1 MSKKKPLEK
10 KKKDTAVKVNTDVLK
25 LVTDLNKKFG
35 NNALRT
41 GQQIVDEDY
50 DEEGN
55 IPRITTGNVS
65 LDIDLGGGI
74 PIGRFTQFSGGF
86 STTKSTQ
93 CWHVVATALN
103 MGLVCAVF
111 DAEGTNT
118 NKYGDPDFEYLEN
131 FGITKEHYDSGQLI
145 MIRPDS
151 LEECTEI
158 CLKLQRS
165 GHVHLALIDSIA
177 VLEPMKVLDSA
188 MDETVQMGLKQK
200 LLGEFFSKY
209 QLANNRLV
217 REGKDGFTLI
227 CINQLREK
235 IGCFQ
240 YQSNVLLADGTT
252 EKIGKIVSNKMPV
265 EVLSYNRVTGELEAK
280 KVTNWFNNGINEEEF
295 YNIIVDKPQGNGR
308 DYVKCTGNH
317 PILTPIGYVEA
328 DQLKVGDKVI
338 QTLDNVLILDDV
350 RKEILTGSMLGE
362 GCIRREKQHSYNFR
376 LSHCKEQEEYAKF
389 KTEFFEGTSYI
400 RESDNAY
407 LFDSKKS
414 QAFESYYRDWYVED
428 KKCIV
433 PKGIKLTPLTL
444 AIWFLDDGSFDNQ
457 SKQSIEIYTNRF
469 TLESVK
475 YLICELKEQHG
486 LECKYRE
493 KNPNQY
499 VITFDRNATKQF
511 MEIIREYIHPS
522 MFDKMEDFDCNSL
535 GLCNLYSPIQYGRVL
550 REATIQDITR
560 RPKCS
565 QMCKYDLEVEDNHNY
580 IVDNVLVHNSYGD
593 PEYEPGGRAL
603 GFTLSVN
610 IRLRQGDLIKDNET
624 KEIVGQVVK
633 YKISKNKTGM
643 RMISGEFDC
652 YLDENTVG
660 VPKFHSDNVKS
671 IIIEGVNYE
680 FIQKGGA
687 WYYLNKGTKDEL
699 KFQGLDKLV
708 DYIRENPHWID
719 IIKEKVM
726 TAINSEDIIE
736 NGEEN

>member
-1 MSKKKPLEK
+1 MSKKKPIEM
-10 KKKDTAVKVNTDVLK
+10 KKKDTKISVNTDVLK
-25 LVTDLNKKFG
+25 LVTDINKKFG
-35 NNALRT
+35 NNAVRT
-41 GQQIVDEDY
+41 GQQVVEEDY

-55 IPRITTGNVS
+55 IPRIPTGNVS

-74 PIGRFTQFSGGF
+74 PIGRFTQISGGF

-93 CWHVVATALN
+93 CWHIVANALKQ
-103 MGLVCAVF
+103 GLVCAVF

-118 NKYGDPDFEYLEN
+118 NKYGDPDFDYLEN

-235 IGCFQ
+235 IG
-240 YQSNVLLADGTT
+240 
-252 EKIGKIVSNKMPV
+252 
-265 EVLSYNRVTGELEAK
+265 
-280 KVTNWFNNGINEEEF
+280 
-295 YNIIVDKPQGNGR
+295 
-308 DYVKCTGNH
+308 
-317 PILTPIGYVEA
+317 
-328 DQLKVGDKVI
+328 
-338 QTLDNVLILDDV
+338 
-350 RKEILTGSMLGE
+350 
-362 GCIRREKQHSYNFR
+362 
-376 LSHCKEQEEYAKF
+376 
-389 KTEFFEGTSYI
+389 
-400 RESDNAY
+400 
-407 LFDSKKS
+407 
-414 QAFESYYRDWYVED
+414 
-428 KKCIV
+428 
-433 PKGIKLTPLTL
+433 
-444 AIWFLDDGSFDNQ
+444 
-457 SKQSIEIYTNRF
+457 
-469 TLESVK
+469 
-475 YLICELKEQHG
+475 
-486 LECKYRE
+486 
-493 KNPNQY
+493 
-499 VITFDRNATKQF
+499 
-511 MEIIREYIHPS
+511 
-522 MFDKMEDFDCNSL
+522 
-535 GLCNLYSPIQYGRVL
+535 
-550 REATIQDITR
+550 
-560 RPKCS
+560 
-565 QMCKYDLEVEDNHNY
+565 
-580 IVDNVLVHNSYGD
+580 SYGD

-610 IRLRQGDLIKDNET
+610 IRLRQGDLLKDTET

-652 YLDENTVG
+652 YLDDNTLG

-671 IIIEGVNYE
+671 IIIEGVNYD

-687 WYYLNKGTKDEL
+687 WYYLNRGTKDEL
-699 KFQGLDKLV
+699 KFQGLEKLV

-719 IIKEKVM
+719 TIKEKVM

-736 NGEEN
+736 DGEEN

>member
-1 MSKKKPLEK
+1 MTKKKKPVEK
-10 KKKDTAVKVNTDVLK
+10 KKKDTKLKVNTDVLK
-25 LVTDLNKKFG
+25 LVTDINKKFG
-35 NNALRT
+35 NNAVRT
-41 GQQIVDEDY
+41 GQQVVEEDY
-50 DEEGN
+50 GEEGN
-55 IPRITTGNVS
+55 IPRIATGNVS

-93 CWHVVATALN
+93 CWHVIANALN

-118 NKYGDPDFEYLEN
+118 NKHGDPDFNYLEN
-131 FGITKEHYDSGQLI
+131 FGITKDHYDSGQLI

-235 IGCFQ
+235 I
-240 YQSNVLLADGTT
+240 SA
-252 EKIGKIVSNKMPV
+252 
-265 EVLSYNRVTGELEAK
+265 
-280 KVTNWFNNGINEEEF
+280 
-295 YNIIVDKPQGNGR
+295 
-308 DYVKCTGNH
+308 
-317 PILTPIGYVEA
+317 
-328 DQLKVGDKVI
+328 
-338 QTLDNVLILDDV
+338 
-350 RKEILTGSMLGE
+350 
-362 GCIRREKQHSYNFR
+362 
-376 LSHCKEQEEYAKF
+376 
-389 KTEFFEGTSYI
+389 
-400 RESDNAY
+400 
-407 LFDSKKS
+407 
-414 QAFESYYRDWYVED
+414 
-428 KKCIV
+428 
-433 PKGIKLTPLTL
+433 
-444 AIWFLDDGSFDNQ
+444 
-457 SKQSIEIYTNRF
+457 
-469 TLESVK
+469 
-475 YLICELKEQHG
+475 
-486 LECKYRE
+486 
-493 KNPNQY
+493 
-499 VITFDRNATKQF
+499 
-511 MEIIREYIHPS
+511 
-522 MFDKMEDFDCNSL
+522 
-535 GLCNLYSPIQYGRVL
+535 
-550 REATIQDITR
+550 
-560 RPKCS
+560 
-565 QMCKYDLEVEDNHNY
+565 
-580 IVDNVLVHNSYGD
+580 YGD

-610 IRLRQGDLIKDNET
+610 IRLRQGDLIKDSTT

-652 YLDENTVG
+652 YLDENTIG

-671 IIIEGVNYE
+671 IIIEGVNYD

-719 IIKEKVM
+719 TIKEKVM
-726 TAINSEDIIE
+726 LAINSEEVIE
-736 NGEEN
+736 NGEEE